1 MDRSTVLT
9 LIALIAAAPLSASPQ
24 ATARQGTAPPPQEV
38 YFASPMI
45 LDLPLP
51 NVTSLD
57 PRSVL
62 RLGDVHKYIC
72 DNHVRLLNLTVGK
85 QYKGPKKARS
95 LELIV
100 SGSIS
105 VIDSYDRRVD
115 IALQLR
121 SGEEKIASQILRNFS
136 AEEERNTPFSIL
148 LSVDEARLAAAYSA
162 EQSPLLELT
171 LTVRDDS

>member
-9 LIALIAAAPLSASPQ
+9 LIALIAAAPLPASPQ
-24 ATARQGTAPPPQEV
+24 ATARQGTAPPPEV
-38 YFASPMI
+38 SHFASPMI

-51 NVTSLD
+51 NVTSLE
-57 PRSVL
+57 PGSVL
-62 RLGDVHKYIC
+62 RLGDVYKYIC
-72 DNHVRLLNLTVGK
+72 DNHVKLLNLTIGK

-100 SGSIS
+100 SGSVS

-136 AEEERNTPFSIL
+136 AEEERTTPFRIL
-148 LSVDEARLAAAYSA
+148 LPVEESKLAAAYSA
-162 EQSPLLELT
+162 EQAPILELT